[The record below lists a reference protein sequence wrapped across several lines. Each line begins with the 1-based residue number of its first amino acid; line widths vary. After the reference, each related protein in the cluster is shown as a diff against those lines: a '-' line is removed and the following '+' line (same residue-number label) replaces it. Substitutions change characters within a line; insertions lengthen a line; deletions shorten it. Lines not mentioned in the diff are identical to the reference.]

1 MNLKEIIN
9 IKNNFSN
16 LEIYSLIGQGN
27 SANIY
32 AVNFNGSMVA
42 LKVIDKTYIYHNEM
56 MDKIQ
61 LEKNI
66 LSSFNEEKYL
76 SHMRFF
82 L

>member
-1 MNLKEIIN
+1 
-9 IKNNFSN
+9 
-16 LEIYSLIGQGN
+16 
-27 SANIY
+27 
-32 AVNFNGSMVA
+32 MVA